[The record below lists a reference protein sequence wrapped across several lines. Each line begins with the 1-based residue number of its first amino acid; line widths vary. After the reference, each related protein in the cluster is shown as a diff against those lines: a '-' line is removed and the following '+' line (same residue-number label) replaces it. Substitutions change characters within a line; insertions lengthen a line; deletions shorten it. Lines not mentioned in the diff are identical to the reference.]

1 VLSNDL
7 KEVTL
12 IETNGM
18 KSKLI
23 AALLLTVL
31 STNLWAESRT
41 VEEFS
46 AISYPLSFDVEFVA
60 GSEHRVDFE
69 GDQDTIDDIKTTV
82 SKGTLQLSKNNG
94 WFNWSDGDV
103 SIIITYVKLDAIT
116 MSGSGDGFAA
126 IIDADKFN
134 ITINGSAGFEVEQVN
149 CNDLTL
155 RVSGSGNIDLYNLS
169 VDSVDASISGSGD
182 IELTGNTVLQTVAIT
197 GSGDY
202 SARELRSQEASVKI
216 TGSGD
221 AQLWAEATLDAKV
234 IGSGDIVYYGN
245 PSEKTSVTGSGNI
258 EQRDRKL

>member
-1 VLSNDL
+1 
-7 KEVTL
+7 
-12 IETNGM
+12 M
-18 KSKLI
+18 KNKLI

-31 STNLWAESRT
+31 STNLWAESRI

-69 GDQDTIDDIKTTV
+69 GDEDTIDDIETKV
-82 SKGTLQLSKNNG
+82 SNGTLRLSKDSG

-103 SIIITYVKLDAIT
+103 SIRITYVEIDAIT
-116 MSGSGDGFAA
+116 MSGSGDGFAEV
-126 IIDADKFN
+126 IDADNFDMRV
-134 ITINGSAGFEVEQVN
+134 NGSAGFEAAQVN
-149 CNDLTL
+149 CNDLSL
-155 RVSGSGNIDLYNLS
+155 HVSGSGNIDMYSLN
-169 VDSVDASISGSGD
+169 VDNVTASISGSGD
-182 IELTGNTVLQTVAIT
+182 IELTGNTISQNVTIT

-216 TGSGD
+216 SGSGD

-234 IGSGDIVYYGN
+234 IGSGDITYYGN
-245 PSEKTSVTGSGNI
+245 PSEKTSVTGSGSI